1 MFDAEIA
8 AKLLNRGTSQ
18 ASDECGVQ
26 YLDVL
31 REGLLDFSHR
41 IERLA
46 VQDAG
51 SEVPREIEWLIFR
64 DGSRALRIRTD
75 DVHTCWSEWVS
86 IAKSGIVESV
96 ASANKYIETK

>member
-18 ASDECGVQ
+18 ASDECGRQ

-31 REGLLDFSHR
+31 REGQLDFSHR
-41 IERLA
+41 IERLD
-46 VQDAG
+46 VEGAG
-51 SEVPREIEWLIFR
+51 SEVPREIEWLTFG

-75 DVHTCWSEWVS
+75 DAQTGWSEWVS
-86 IAKSGIVESV
+86 IAKSGVVGSIK
-96 ASANKYIETK
+96 SANKYIVAQ

>member
-18 ASDECGVQ
+18 ASDDCDMQ

-46 VQDAG
+46 VKDSG
-51 SEVPREIEWLIFR
+51 SEVPCEIEWLTFR

-75 DVHTCWSEWVS
+75 DVQTCWSEWVS
-86 IAKSGIVESV
+86 IAKSGVVDSIKR
-96 ASANKYIETK
+96 ANKYIAVQ

>member
-8 AKLLNRGTSQ
+8 AKLLNRATSQ
-18 ASDECGVQ
+18 ASDDCGMQ

-41 IERLA
+41 TERL
-46 VQDAG
+46 VVEDAG
-51 SEVPREIEWLIFR
+51 SDVSREIEWLTFG

-75 DVHTCWSEWVS
+75 DVQMCWSEWVS
-86 IAKSGIVESV
+86 IVKSGDVKSIKSV
-96 ASANKYIETK
+96 KKYIAAE

>member
-18 ASDECGVQ
+18 ASDECGRQ

-31 REGLLDFSHR
+31 REGQLDFSHR
-41 IERLA
+41 IEHLA
-46 VQDAG
+46 VEGAG
-51 SEVPREIEWLIFR
+51 SEVPREIEWLTFG

-75 DVHTCWSEWVS
+75 DGQTGWSEWVS
-86 IAKSGIVESV
+86 IVKPGGVESIN
-96 ASANKYIETK
+96 SANKYIAAQ

>member
-18 ASDECGVQ
+18 ASDECGMQ

-31 REGLLDFSHR
+31 REGLLDFSHG

-51 SEVPREIEWLIFR
+51 SEVPREIEWLTFG

-75 DVHTCWSEWVS
+75 DAQTCWSEWVS
-86 IAKSGIVESV
+86 IAKSGDVKSIK
-96 ASANKYIETK
+96 SAKKYIAAK

>member
-8 AKLLNRGTSQ
+8 AKLLNRATSQ
-18 ASDECGVQ
+18 ASDDRGMQ

-41 IERLA
+41 TERL
-46 VQDAG
+46 VVEEG
-51 SEVPREIEWLIFR
+51 RSEVSREIEWLTFG

-75 DVHTCWSEWVS
+75 DVRTGWSEWVPIVKS
-86 IAKSGIVESV
+86 GDAKSIK
-96 ASANKYIETK
+96 SAKKYISAE

>member
-18 ASDECGVQ
+18 ASDDCGMQ

-41 IERLA
+41 SERLA
-46 VQDAG
+46 VEDTG
-51 SEVPREIEWLIFR
+51 SEVPREIEWLTFG

-75 DVHTCWSEWVS
+75 DAPTCWSEWVS
-86 IAKSGIVESV
+86 IAKSGVAESIKC
-96 ASANKYIETK
+96 ANKFTSTE